1 MKIII
6 TEDRLYDL
14 IMKHIDNMF
23 DVKNINYVNA
33 TDDNGNDLPA
43 ISFYLYDYLDDI
55 NLFRWYDK
63 EYWESEDS
71 THHHPQHLKRWIE
84 ESPILSFDDTD
95 KKDELDDL
103 FGERWHQPFRDWFQ
117 KNFNLEIKTIE

>member
-23 DVKNINYVNA
+23 DVKNINYLNA

-71 THHHPQHLKRWIE
+71 TNHHSQHLNKWID

>member
-23 DVKNINYVNA
+23 DVKNINYLNA

-103 FGERWHQPFRDWFQ
+103 FGERWHQPFRDWFK
-117 KNFNLEIKTIE
+117 KNFNLDIKTIE

>member
-23 DVKNINYVNA
+23 DVKNINYLNA

-71 THHHPQHLKRWIE
+71 THFHPQHLNKWID

-103 FGERWHQPFRDWFQ
+103 FGERWHQPFRDWFK
-117 KNFNLEIKTIE
+117 KNFNLDIKTIE

>member
-23 DVKNINYVNA
+23 DLKNINYVNA

-43 ISFYLYDYLDDI
+43 IGFYLYDYLDDV

-63 EYWESEDS
+63 EYFESEETD
-71 THHHPQHLKRWIE
+71 HHPPQHLNKWIE
-84 ESPILSFDDTD
+84 ESPILSFADTD

-103 FGERWHQPFRDWFQ
+103 FGERWHQPFRDWFK